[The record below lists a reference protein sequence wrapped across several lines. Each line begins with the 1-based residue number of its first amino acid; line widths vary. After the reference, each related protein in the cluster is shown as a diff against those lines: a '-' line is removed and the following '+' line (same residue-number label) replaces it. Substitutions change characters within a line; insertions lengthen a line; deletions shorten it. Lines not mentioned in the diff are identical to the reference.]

1 MSFSRTFSVVLWVSL
16 LGSFPALAEEPSV
29 SDAIE
34 ADAAPEL
41 SPALQRLN
49 GRMHAALQEVVI
61 LQRQQLGPLIM
72 FEDGEMKLYRGD
84 EEVAGFSILPPLA
97 YDQLKIIGHAA
108 FAVVIQAHRSDL
120 STEEKR
126 AWLVAFQRDLS
137 QILSELPSFDLPK
150 AVMKSQRKLMELT
163 LHFAEKI
170 RQQGE
175 PSELDADIIRAYTD
189 RILPLLQE
197 GFAHSAQLHVDLIH
211 RQGEKLY
218 ALLTPEERLSVRG
231 YFHGGR
237 GARAGN
243 LALQYVSWL
252 VGERTGEE
260 SERVI
265 FTEGVL
271 ERDRAMIELAKFRV
285 ERELAEL
292 VFGDPA
298 GLHRDVLSEAT
309 RAYLATF
316 PDVVDAF
323 GVD

>member
-16 LGSFPALAEEPSV
+16 LGSFPASAAEPTASV
-29 SDAIE
+29 E
-34 ADAAPEL
+34 AGAYAAPEL

-108 FAVVIQAHRSDL
+108 FAVVIQAHRTDL
-120 STEEKR
+120 SSEEKS
-126 AWLVAFQRDLS
+126 AWFVDFQRDLS
-137 QILSELPSFDLPK
+137 QIRTELPSFDLPED
-150 AVMKSQRKLMELT
+150 VMKSQRRLIGLT
-163 LHFAEKI
+163 LEFTEQI
-170 RQQGE
+170 QQSE
-175 PSELDADIIRAYTD
+175 PSDLDADIRAYTD

-237 GARAGN
+237 GARVGN

-252 VGERTGEE
+252 LGERTGEE

>member
-1 MSFSRTFSVVLWVSL
+1 MSFSRTFPIVLCLSL
-16 LGSFPALAEEPSV
+16 VGPGAALAEEP
-29 SDAIE
+29 E
-34 ADAAPEL
+34 AGNDSEAYAAPEL
-41 SPALQRLN
+41 SPALQSLN

-72 FEDGEMKLYRGD
+72 FEEGEMKLYRGD
-84 EEVAGFSILPPLA
+84 EEVAGFSIIPPLA

-108 FAVVIQAHRSDL
+108 FSVVIQAHRTDL
-120 STEEKR
+120 SSEEKS
-126 AWLVAFQRDLS
+126 AWFVDFQQDLS
-137 QILSELPSFDLPK
+137 QIRTELPSFDLPK
-150 AVMKSQRKLMELT
+150 AVMKSQRKLIDLT
-163 LHFAEKI
+163 LEFTEQI
-170 RQQGE
+170 QQSE
-175 PSELDADIIRAYTD
+175 PSEVSADIRAYTD

-197 GFAHSAQLHVDLIH
+197 GFAHSAHLHVDLIH

-218 ALLTPEERLSVRG
+218 ALLTPEERAYVRG
-231 YFHGGR
+231 YFYGGR
-237 GARAGN
+237 GARVGN

-252 VGERTGEE
+252 LGERTGEE

-316 PDVVDAF
+316 PDVIDAF

>member
-1 MSFSRTFSVVLWVSL
+1 MSFSRTFPVVLCFSL
-16 LGSFPALAEEPSV
+16 LGSFSALAEEP
-29 SDAIE
+29 AATNETE
-34 ADAAPEL
+34 AYAVPEL
-41 SPALQRLN
+41 SPALQSLN

-72 FEDGEMKLYRGD
+72 FEEGEMKLYRGD
-84 EEVAGFSILPPLA
+84 EEVAGFSIIPPLA

-108 FAVVIQAHRSDL
+108 FSVVIQAHRTDL
-120 STEEKR
+120 SSEEKS
-126 AWLVAFQRDLS
+126 AWFVDFQRDLS
-137 QILSELPSFDLPK
+137 QIRTELPSFDLPK
-150 AVMKSQRKLMELT
+150 DVMRSQRKLIDLT
-163 LHFAEKI
+163 LEFTEQI
-170 RQQGE
+170 QQQSD
-175 PSELDADIIRAYTD
+175 PSEVSTDIRAYTD
-189 RILPLLQE
+189 RILPLLQK
-197 GFAHSAQLHVDLIH
+197 GFAHSAHLHVDLIH

-218 ALLTPEERLSVRG
+218 ALLTPEERAYVRG
-231 YFHGGR
+231 YFYGGR
-237 GARAGN
+237 GARVGN

-252 VGERTGEE
+252 LGERTGEE

-316 PDVVDAF
+316 PDVIDAF